1 MSAKKLSDLIPKDDK
16 ERTQLSDGMKLQ
28 IFNAK
33 IIKGSK
39 WDTTHIDAKTPKG
52 KEIYLYTTSAVIA
65 SIIEKILILHKPTE
79 EEPVE
84 CECKLIHSLEN
95 PDRDYL
101 TLE

>member
-1 MSAKKLSDLIPKDDK
+1 MSAIKLNDLLPKDDK
-16 ERTQLSDGMKLQ
+16 ERVQLSGGMKLQ
-28 IFNAK
+28 IFEAK

-39 WDTTHIDAKTPKG
+39 WNTTHIDAKTPKG
-52 KEIYLYTTSAVIA
+52 TEIFLYTTSAVIS
-65 SIIEKILILHKPTE
+65 SIIERLLLLHKPTE
-79 EEPVE
+79 DEPVE